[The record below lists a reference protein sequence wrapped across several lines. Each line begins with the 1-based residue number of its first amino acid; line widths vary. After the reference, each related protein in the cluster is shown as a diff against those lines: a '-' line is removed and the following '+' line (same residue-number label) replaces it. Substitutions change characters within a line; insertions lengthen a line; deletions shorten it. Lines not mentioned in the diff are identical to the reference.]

1 MDIIDAWS
9 RSVAVASYGLITQ
22 FCKPIADIE
31 FNEFLRI
38 SKSHYFF
45 YKFKAPLH
53 DCRSM
58 SHEVF
63 DCTWDRQ
70 TDWLEER
77 VTRVLFSSATN
88 LYSAWCIKDQVDS
101 VETLF
106 RQTERG
112 GVKETREGRGT
123 GRGHKWKL
131 VKARCRVWRSYN
143 YDVIWGEMW
152 TYVNSDPQLF
162 EYRWT
167 IA

>member
-1 MDIIDAWS
+1 MKS
-9 RSVAVASYGLITQ
+9 LIALET
-22 FCKPIADIE
+22 
-31 FNEFLRI
+31 
-38 SKSHYFF
+38 
-45 YKFKAPLH
+45 
-53 DCRSM
+53 
-58 SHEVF
+58 
-63 DCTWDRQ
+63 DRQ
-70 TDWLEER
+70 TDWKNASR
-77 VTRVLFSSATN
+77 VFCSHQPRISTVRDVSKTKLTASRRS
-88 LYSAWCIKDQVDS
+88 LGKP
-101 VETLF
+101 
-106 RQTERG
+106 RGG